1 MRAPWRPL
9 PCCLLLCLALL
20 PRTGEAR
27 STPSKPRARE
37 LGITFGGR
45 PGPLNAITDV
55 PGVEV
60 GHTTLI
66 SGEGRL
72 ETGKGPVRTG
82 VTAVLP
88 RGRDGVGEPVFA
100 AMFALNGNGEMTGSH
115 WVAESGQL
123 SGPVMLTNTN
133 DVGTVRDAVIAWA
146 MKRGVEWELGLPVVA
161 ETWDGQLHDVYGFH
175 VKATH
180 AHQALDGARGGAV
193 AEGSVG
199 GGTGMMCH
207 GFKGGIGTASRK
219 LPEAEGGYTVG
230 VLVQCN
236 YGSRRLLSV
245 EGVPVGEEISDLRP
259 CYTGSQKP
267 GNEMF
272 GKIPPCSTSG
282 GVTRPTIPEGAGS
295 IIIVVATDAPLLPH
309 QLSRLARRVPLGIG
323 KMGGLGENASG
334 DIFLALSTQRLK
346 APEAAPVASV
356 SVLDN
361 DRITPLFEATVQATQ
376 EAILNSMLASGTMTG
391 ADGVRIFALPQDRLV
406 KAMRRY
412 GRLTAVPGTPPK
424 KAAPPRPTP

>member
-1 MRAPWRPL
+1 MRAPWRSL
-9 PCCLLLCLALL
+9 PCVLLCLVLWPL
-20 PRTGEAR
+20 TGAAQAIA
-27 STPSKPRARE
+27 TKPRART
-37 LGITFGGR
+37 LGITFGGHS
-45 PGPLNAITDV
+45 GPLNAITDV

-60 GHTTLI
+60 GHTTLL
-66 SGEGRL
+66 SGESPA
-72 ETGKGPVRTG
+72 EPGKGVVRTG

-88 RGRDGVGEPVFA
+88 RGREGVGEPVFA

-133 DVGTVRDAVIAWA
+133 DVGAVRDGVITWA
-146 MKRGVEWELGLPVVA
+146 MKRGLAWDLGLPVVA
-161 ETWDGQLHDVYGFH
+161 ETWDGILNDIYGFH
-175 VKATH
+175 VKAPH

-219 LPEAEGGYTVG
+219 LSDAEGGYTVG

-245 EGVPVGEEISDLRP
+245 EGVPVGEEIKDLRP
-259 CYTGSQKP
+259 CYAGARKP
-267 GNEMF
+267 TNPMVS
-272 GKIPPCSTSG
+272 KMQPCSASG
-282 GVTRPTIPEGAGS
+282 GVTRPTTPEGAGS

-323 KMGGLGENASG
+323 KMGGLGENSSG

-346 APEAAPVASV
+346 APEKASVISV
-356 SVLDN
+356 SVLDHE
-361 DRITPLFEATVQATQ
+361 RIDPLFEATVQATQ
-376 EAILNSMLASGTMTG
+376 EAILNSMLAAETMTG
-391 ADGVRIFALPQDRLV
+391 ADGIRAFALPQDRLV

-412 GRLTAVPGTPPK
+412 GRLTAK
-424 KAAPPRPTP
+424 KASPPPPTP